1 MPENIATLVGQPTP
15 AFEMDS
21 TAGSKHLADYRG
33 KPLLLA
39 FFPLAFTGG

>member
-1 MPENIATLVGQPTP
+1 MAGNIQSLVGHKAPPFQ
-15 AFEMDS
+15 MDS
-21 TAGSKHLADYRG
+21 TDGTKRLESYRG